1 MYDYFRSLVSLRKR
15 WRFLHVYDPRVIAPM
30 VDLADDGGLLLI
42 KITDK
47 NEVAPYEEVDFL
59 LNPTSENLTHSFPKE
74 QAVLVDTS
82 GDVSPARTLIQN
94 ASVPSHSILVYGLL
108 PKA

>member
-1 MYDYFRSLVSLRKR
+1 M
-15 WRFLHVYDPRVIAPM
+15 
-30 VDLADDGGLLLI
+30 LLI